1 MDEIGVVIKL
11 QRQHVAFRGVAQVR
25 GEFGRK
31 GRGQICFFAAAGG
44 FWYLFWQIMRIV
56 FMGTADFG
64 GPCLEALVGSREHR
78 VVGVVTQPDRP
89 VGRRQTLT
97 PPSIKTLA
105 LKHGLP
111 VFQPEKIRRAEA
123 VVQLRELAPEMIVV
137 VAYGQI
143 LPKEV
148 LNLPKLG
155 CVNVH
160 ASLLPRW
167 RGASPIQAA
176 LLAGDEVTGVT
187 TMMIDEG
194 LDSGPVLLWERVGI
208 DPNDNAA
215 TLHDKLAAVGATLLL
230 KTIAALTS
238 GTLQPT
244 PQPGEGVTYAPKIK
258 KEDGL
263 VDWTQPARQIQNH
276 LRAFTP
282 WPGLFTFLATDAG
295 PRMLRIWLAEVKS
308 QPAAKDAVAGTVTA
322 ADNNG
327 IVVATGEGAL
337 IVCELQMEGSR
348 RMSIAEFLRGRR
360 LQVGV
365 KLGSEA

>member
-1 MDEIGVVIKL
+1 
-11 QRQHVAFRGVAQVR
+11 
-25 GEFGRK
+25 
-31 GRGQICFFAAAGG
+31 
-44 FWYLFWQIMRIV
+44 MRIV

-64 GPCLEALVGSREHR
+64 EPCLEALVGSREHL

-89 VGRRQTLT
+89 VGRRQMMT
-97 PPSIKTLA
+97 PPPIKTLA

-111 VFQPEKIRRAEA
+111 VFQPEKIRRPEA
-123 VVQLRELAPEMIVV
+123 VAQLRELAPELVVV

-148 LNLPKLG
+148 LDLPKLG

-187 TMMIDEG
+187 TMLLDEG
-194 LDSGPVLLWERVGI
+194 MDSGPMLLRERVEI
-208 DPNDNAA
+208 DLDDNAA
-215 TLHDKLAAVGATLLL
+215 TLHDKLAVVGGKLLL
-230 KTIAALTS
+230 RTIAGITS

-244 PQPGEGVTYAPKIK
+244 PQPSEDVTYAPKIK

-263 VDWTQPARQIQNH
+263 VDWTQPARRIRNR

-282 WPGLFTFLATDAG
+282 WPGLFTILATDAG
-295 PRMLRIWLAEVKS
+295 SRVLRIWLAEAES
-308 QPAAKDAVAGTVTA
+308 QPAARDASAGTVTA
-322 ADNNG
+322 ADDNG

-337 IVCELQMEGSR
+337 IIRELQMEGSR
-348 RMSIAEFLRGRR
+348 RMSVAEFLRGHR
-360 LQVGV
+360 LETGV
-365 KLGSEA
+365 KFGRGV